1 MHAAQLICA
10 MDYCHKFG
18 IAHRDLKLE
27 NTLMVLK
34 GAAPLIKICDFG

>member
-1 MHAAQLICA
+1 
-10 MDYCHKFG
+10 MDYCHRFE

-34 GAAPLIKICDFG
+34 GQMPLIKIFDFG